1 MSNNSQNTEYKILIV
16 DDDHSIRDIL
26 GKHLIERGY
35 KIFEAEDGIQA
46 IKTLQSE
53 SFDVVI
59 TDIKMPRVN
68 GIEVLKYTKDNY
80 PDTEVIMMTAFGE
93 MQVAIE
99 AMKMKAYDFL
109 LKPFSF
115 EEICIRVEKAI
126 EKRRLEID
134 NKAMRLQLKGFRA
147 KEKIIGNSKALHNI
161 LDLAKKVAVTSSNV
175 LVTGESGTGKELM
188 AWYIHSNSLRKDK
201 PFVAI
206 NCASIPQSLME
217 SELFGHEKGAYTD
230 AYQLKQGLVEIAK
243 NGTLFLDEIGDVN
256 IAIQPKLLRFIETGE
271 FRRIGGTHNFFVDV
285 RIIAATNKDLKEEV
299 VGGRFREDLFYRLDV
314 VSIHLPPLRDRK
326 DDIAPLV
333 AHFVEQK
340 TIKGNKKYFS
350 DSAMNYLLD
359 YEWPGN
365 IRELEHIV
373 ESALIFSK
381 SDCIHPSDIP
391 LKKDHT
397 PKITPVQIDYTSD
410 KTDLSLEE
418 MEKIHITET
427 LKKFSWN
434 QTQASKALQ
443 ISPKTLYTK
452 MKRYNI
458 LKID

>member
-1 MSNNSQNTEYKILIV
+1 MSDNSQNTESKILIV

-26 GKHLIERGY
+26 GKHLIVRGY
-35 KIFEAEDGIQA
+35 KVFEAEDGIQA
-46 IKTLQSE
+46 IKILQTE
-53 SFDVVI
+53 AFDVVI

-68 GIEVLKYTKDNY
+68 GIEVLKYTKENY
-80 PDTEVIMMTAFGE
+80 PDTEVIMMTAYGE

-115 EEICIRVEKAI
+115 EEICIRVEHAI

-134 NKAMRLQLKGFRA
+134 NKAMRLQLKGIRS
-147 KEKIIGNSKALHNI
+147 KEKIIGKSKALLDI
-161 LDLAKKVAVTSSNV
+161 LEMAKKVAITSSNV
-175 LVTGESGTGKELM
+175 LITGESGTGKELM
-188 AWYIHSNSLRKDK
+188 AWYIHSHSIRKDK

-206 NCASIPQSLME
+206 NCASIPHSLME

-230 AYQLKQGLVEIAK
+230 AYQLKQGLVEISK

-285 RIIAATNKDLKEEV
+285 RIVAATNKDLKDEV

-326 DDIAPLV
+326 EDIQPLV
-333 AHFVEQK
+333 DHFIEKK
-340 TIKGNKKYFS
+340 TVKGNKKYFS
-350 DSAMNYLLD
+350 ESSMNYLRD
-359 YEWPGN
+359 YDWPGN

-381 SDCIHPSDIP
+381 TDCIHPADIP

-397 PKITPVQIDYTSD
+397 PKITPVQIDYNND
-410 KTDLSLEE
+410 NADLSLEE
-418 MEKIHITET
+418 MEKIHIVET
-427 LKKFSWN
+427 LKKFIWN
-434 QTQASKALQ
+434 QTQAAKALQ

-452 MKRYNI
+452 MKKY
-458 LKID
+458 KIMKLD

>member
-1 MSNNSQNTEYKILIV
+1 MNGNNSISESKILIV

-35 KIFEAEDGIQA
+35 KVFEAEDGIQA
-46 IKTLQSE
+46 IKILQTE

-68 GIEVLKYTKDNY
+68 GIEVLKFTKENY
-80 PDTEVIMMTAFGE
+80 PDTEVIMMTAYGE

-115 EEICIRVEKAI
+115 EEICIRVEHAI

-134 NKAMRLQLKGFRA
+134 NKAMRLQLKGIRS
-147 KEKIIGNSKALHNI
+147 KEKIIGTSKALMDI
-161 LDLAKKVAVTSSNV
+161 LELAKKVAVTSSNV
-175 LVTGESGTGKELM
+175 LITGESGTGKELM
-188 AWYIHSNSLRKDK
+188 AWYIHSHSLRKDK

-206 NCASIPQSLME
+206 NCASIPHSLME

-230 AYQLKQGLVEIAK
+230 AYQLKQGLVEISK

-285 RIIAATNKDLKEEV
+285 RIVAATNKDLKEEV
-299 VGGRFREDLFYRLDV
+299 VSGKFREDLFYRLDV
-314 VSIHLPPLRDRK
+314 VSILLPPLRKRK
-326 DDIAPLV
+326 EDIPLLV
-333 AHFVEQK
+333 DHFIEKK
-340 TIKGNKKYFS
+340 TVKGDKKYFS
-350 DSAMNYLLD
+350 ESAISYLQD
-359 YEWPGN
+359 YDWPGN
-365 IRELEHIV
+365 IRELEHVV

-381 SDCIHPSDIP
+381 GDCIHAADVP

-397 PKITPVQIDYTSD
+397 PKLSPVQIDYTEG
-410 KTDLSLEE
+410 KTDLSLDD
-418 MEKIHITET
+418 MERVHITET
-427 LKKFSWN
+427 LKKFNWN
-434 QTQASKALQ
+434 QTQAAKALK
-443 ISPKTLYTK
+443 ISTKTLYTK
-452 MKRYNI
+452 IKRYDI
-458 LKID
+458 AKES

>member
-1 MSNNSQNTEYKILIV
+1 MNGNSTQSRILIV
-16 DDDHSIRDIL
+16 DDDQSIRDIL
-26 GKHLIERGY
+26 GKHLLERGY
-35 KIFEAEDGIQA
+35 KVFEAVDGIQA
-46 IKTLQSE
+46 IKILQTDA
-53 SFDVVI
+53 FDVVI

-68 GIEVLKYTKDNY
+68 GIEVLKFVKENY
-80 PDTEVIMMTAFGE
+80 PDTEVIMMTAYGE

-99 AMKMKAYDFL
+99 AMKMRAYDFL

-115 EEICIRVEKAI
+115 EEICIRVEHAI

-134 NKAMRLQLKGFRA
+134 NKAMRLQLKGIRS
-147 KEKIIGNSKALHNI
+147 KEKIIGKSKALMDI
-161 LDLAKKVAVTSSNV
+161 LELARKVAITSSNV
-175 LVTGESGTGKELM
+175 LITGESGTGKELM

-285 RIIAATNKDLKEEV
+285 RIVAATNKDLKEEV
-299 VGGRFREDLFYRLDV
+299 ISGKFREDLFYRLDV
-314 VSIHLPPLRDRK
+314 VSIHLPPLRSRK
-326 DDIAPLV
+326 DDIPLLV
-333 AHFVEQK
+333 EHFIENK
-340 TIKGNKKYFS
+340 TVKGNKKYFS
-350 DSAMNYLLD
+350 DSAMNYLLEYD
-359 YEWPGN
+359 WPGN
-365 IRELEHIV
+365 IRELEHVV

-381 SDCIHPSDIP
+381 GDRIHPSDVP
-391 LKKDHT
+391 LKKEQTAKLNPIQTDYVN
-397 PKITPVQIDYTSD
+397 PVN
-410 KTDLSLEE
+410 TDLSLDD

-427 LKKFSWN
+427 LKKFNWN
-434 QTQASKALQ
+434 QTQASKALK

-458 LKID
+458 LKND